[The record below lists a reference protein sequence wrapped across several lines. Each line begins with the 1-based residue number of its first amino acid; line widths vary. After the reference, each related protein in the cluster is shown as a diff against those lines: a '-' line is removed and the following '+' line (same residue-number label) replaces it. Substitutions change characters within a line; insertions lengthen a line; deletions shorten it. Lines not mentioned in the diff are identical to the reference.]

1 MVAVDRALIERARVG
16 DELAFTRLA
25 SAFGDRLFSIA
36 YHIVRDFDPAQEAA
50 QEALILIWQQLP
62 RLRDPDRFEA
72 WAYRI
77 TVRVAYAEVGRQQ
90 RSRPKLIVMSE
101 LRDRVPDGASALSD
115 RDQLERGFRR
125 LSPQHRAVVVLKH
138 YVGLRDDEIAEI
150 LEVPV
155 GTVRSRVFYAI
166 KTLRAALEADER
178 SVVQRGPA

>member
-1 MVAVDRALIERARVG
+1 MGAVDRALIERARVG

-25 SAFGDRLFSIA
+25 AAFGDRLFSIA
-36 YHIVRDFDPAQEAA
+36 YHIVRDVGPAQDAA

-77 TVRVAYAEVGRQQ
+77 TVRVAYAEVGGRHK
-90 RSRPKLIVMSE
+90 SRPKLVVMSE
-101 LRDRVPDGASALSD
+101 LRDRVPDSASALSD

-138 YVGLRDDEIAEI
+138 YVGLSDDDIAEI

-155 GTVRSRVFYAI
+155 GTVRSRIFYAI
-166 KTLRAALEADER
+166 NTLRAALDADDR
-178 SVVQRGPA
+178 PGVKRGLA